1 MTCGCAAR
9 VECAIP
15 LIFVYRVHIERKH
28 PSCSRHCAEQNSFAG
43 LEGIESARED
53 SESNLP

>member
-9 VECAIP
+9 IEWRIP
-15 LIFVYRVHIERKH
+15 LIFVYRVHIERKA
-28 PSCSRHCAEQNSFAG
+28 PSCTRHRAEQNSFVG

-53 SESNLP
+53 RDSTLP